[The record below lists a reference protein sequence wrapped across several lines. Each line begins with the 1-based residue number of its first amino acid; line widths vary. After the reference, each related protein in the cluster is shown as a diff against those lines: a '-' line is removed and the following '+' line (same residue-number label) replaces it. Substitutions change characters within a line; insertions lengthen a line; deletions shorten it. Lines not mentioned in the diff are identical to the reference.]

1 MQIES
6 DDIQYDDSDEEENK
20 HHSDDHNILANIDEE
35 FVSREFDDDL
45 GADTTDLDNTT
56 YFESSH
62 KLKSIKQGEW

>member
-6 DDIQYDDSDEEENK
+6 DNEQYEYIDEEENE
-20 HHSDDHNILANIDEE
+20 HHSNDHNILANIDEE
-35 FVSREFDDDL
+35 FVSRGFDDDL

-62 KLKSIKQGEW
+62 KLKSIKKGEW